1 MKLPRLRRKPAPE
14 TTEPVSEPPDPATAG
29 PATAP
34 AFQVLA
40 YSRTGLPDE
49 EFSAQT
55 ETLRRIL
62 SYDGDTRSWYGRLP
76 FDHPDQAAEVLTALF
91 DAARVHGTTI
101 RVSVQRAAG
110 GSSPG
115 QAP

>member
-1 MKLPRLRRKPAPE
+1 MKLRRLRPKPASE
-14 TTEPVSEPPDPATAG
+14 TAEPTYEPPEPTFANPPATL
-29 PATAP
+29 

-40 YSRTGLPDE
+40 YSKSGLPNE

-62 SYDGDTRSWYGRLP
+62 SYDGDTRGWYAWLSL
-76 FDHPDQAAEVLTALF
+76 DHPERAAEVPTSLF
-91 DAARVHGTTI
+91 EAARLYGTTV
-101 RVSVQRAAG
+101 RVQAQSTAQSR
-110 GSSPG
+110 PG